1 MNTPVPDRLRR
12 NRHAADRLDYLLT
25 LQRDTVRGE
34 ALPLLLAVR

>member
-1 MNTPVPDRLRR
+1 MNSPDPDRLRR
-12 NRHAADRLDYLLT
+12 HRHAADRLDYLLT